1 MFNFFDV
8 DIIPFIL
15 NKFKVKKVILTDLYD
30 GKIYEEILNHADNA
44 DLSIISINSN
54 KNIESDYNDIA
65 LNILP
70 ELNDYEAIFINDD
83 PNWYT
88 IFNELNIIKKNN
100 GEFPLVFIC
109 NNIFPH
115 KKRDSYKNP
124 DLIPNEFINEFS
136 RQLFLNNNIKIQ
148 DNFYHAIKENTP
160 KNGVLTA
167 IDDFLASNKSIGIM
181 DIKFIE
187 GITILYQKNNISKI
201 RLDALKE
208 EIGNYSLKDDKLSD
222 SIIENQLLSNYI
234 SKFDISDK
242 DKKLLDEIK
251 LELNEKDKIIND
263 FEDKVKFHDDEL
275 SFKDSQI
282 LDVNSELSLKESQI
296 KNYESKL
303 ANREIEI
310 NNLNSEIQNV
320 NDEINTLKSQL
331 NKKDEDFKN
340 KEQLL
345 VNQISSVNSEIDDLK
360 EDINNKEKIGF
371 ELNNKVKILNARL
384 NEKNY
389 RFERNYTKQ
398 LSQLE
403 KNEYCI
409 SCFKEEINNNHMEI
423 QYFKNESFTKKIL
436 SPFSYIYLVFKSKPG
451 ELSINYKLYKAIK
464 NSKCFDIGFYLN
476 NNKDMQNS
484 NWCKYFSP
492 ELHYVCKG
500 FNEERKFNKKYF
512 NRNSKEE
519 LLDYI
524 YKCEK

>member
-1 MFNFFDV
+1 MFNFYDV

-15 NKFKVKKVILTDLYD
+15 KEFKVKKVVLTDLYD
-30 GKIYEEILNHADNA
+30 GKIYGELLNYANNNN
-44 DLSIISINSN
+44 LSIITINSN

-70 ELNDYEAIFINDD
+70 TLNDYEAIFINDD

-100 GEFPLVFIC
+100 KEFPLVFIC

-124 DLIPNEFINEFS
+124 DVIPDEFKNEFS
-136 RQLFLNNNIKIQ
+136 RQLFLSDDIKIK

-167 IDDFLASNKSIGIM
+167 IDDFLEINKSIGIM
-181 DIKFIE
+181 DIKFID
-187 GITILYQKNNISKI
+187 GITILYPKNDISKNK
-201 RLDALKE
+201 LNTLKE
-208 EIGNYSLKDDKLSD
+208 EIGSYSLKYDKLSD
-222 SIIENQLLSNYI
+222 SIIENQILSNI
-234 SKFDISDK
+234 SKFDISYK
-242 DKKLLDEIK
+242 YKNLLDEIK
-251 LELNEKDKIIND
+251 LELNEKEEIIND
-263 FEDKVKFHDDEL
+263 FEDKVKFHDNEL

-282 LDVNSELSLKESQI
+282 INVNSELSLKESQI

-303 ANREIEI
+303 ITSEIEI
-310 NNLNSEIQNV
+310 NNLNNNIQNV

-331 NKKDEDFKN
+331 NEKDEDFKN
-340 KEQLL
+340 KEKLL
-345 VNQISSVNSEIDDLK
+345 LYQISSANSEIDDLK
-360 EDINNKEKIGF
+360 KDITNKEKIEL
-371 ELNNKVKILNARL
+371 ELNNEVKILNNRL
-384 NEKNY
+384 NERNY
-389 RFERNYTKQ
+389 KFERNYTKQ
-398 LSQLE
+398 LSRFE

-436 SPFSYIYLVFKSKPG
+436 SPLSYIYLVFKSNPK
-451 ELSINYKLYKAIK
+451 EVSINYKLYKAIK

-476 NNKDMQNS
+476 NNKDIQDS